1 MGPADEHDEGHDAD
15 DPLEGHDD
23 AHREPGGDRPR
34 GAPPDRLDRLWVHPS
49 ELHPVPR
56 RTRARMRLRT
66 LVVPLASGLAGAVIA
81 VLALGALGVLSDDK
95 DPGTEQAV
103 EQVAAG
109 DAAVAQLVDAVAP
122 GLVMVTVSDVNGARR
137 ASGVALRHAGEIL
150 TSARVVGESPSA
162 VITTEDGETLD
173 ATVVG
178 RDPTTDLALLA
189 VDTPLQA
196 VPLAEETLRTG
207 ESVWIVGAHP
217 PGETNPWI
225 SSGVVSSTDS
235 LVAELS
241 GPTTSGLLESDALA
255 TAWSSGGALIDR
267 TGAVAGIVLAPVG
280 ERRSAYAVPI
290 TLAIAIANDLRANGY
305 AAHGALGV
313 EGTDSP
319 AGPIVTDVPPDST
332 AAQAGV
338 LPNDIVLAVDGR
350 SVLNMAELIATVRS
364 YQPGAVVELEL
375 LRGAEPLL
383 VEMALASTVPEAP
396 PDPTASSQPEAA
408 P

>member
-1 MGPADEHDEGHDAD
+1 M
-15 DPLEGHDD
+15 EGHDD

-81 VLALGALGVLSDDK
+81 VLALGALGVLSDDE
-95 DPGTEQAV
+95 DPGPEQAV

-122 GLVMVTVSDVNGARR
+122 GLVMVTVSDANGARR

-150 TSARVVGESPSA
+150 TSARVVGESPTA

-189 VDTPLQA
+189 VDTPVQA
-196 VPLAEETLRTG
+196 VPLAEETLRAG

-280 ERRSAYAVPI
+280 ERRSAYAVPDRRSRSRSP
-290 TLAIAIANDLRANGY
+290 TTCATNGY
-305 AAHGALGV
+305 AAHGALRRRGH
-313 EGTDSP
+313 
-319 AGPIVTDVPPDST
+319 
-332 AAQAGV
+332 
-338 LPNDIVLAVDGR
+338 R
-350 SVLNMAELIATVRS
+350 
-364 YQPGAVVELEL
+364 QPGRPDRHRRPARQH
-375 LRGAEPLL
+375 RGPGRGLAQRHRARGRRPLGPR
-383 VEMALASTVPEAP
+383 TWPN
-396 PDPTASSQPEAA
+396 
-408 P
+408 

>member
-1 MGPADEHDEGHDAD
+1 
-15 DPLEGHDD
+15 
-23 AHREPGGDRPR
+23 
-34 GAPPDRLDRLWVHPS
+34 
-49 ELHPVPR
+49 
-56 RTRARMRLRT
+56 
-66 LVVPLASGLAGAVIA
+66 
-81 VLALGALGVLSDDK
+81 
-95 DPGTEQAV
+95 
-103 EQVAAG
+103 
-109 DAAVAQLVDAVAP
+109 
-122 GLVMVTVSDVNGARR
+122 
-137 ASGVALRHAGEIL
+137 
-150 TSARVVGESPSA
+150 
-162 VITTEDGETLD
+162 
-173 ATVVG
+173 VVG

-396 PDPTASSQPEAA
+396 PDPTATSQPEAA
-408 P
+408 PETAPEAAP